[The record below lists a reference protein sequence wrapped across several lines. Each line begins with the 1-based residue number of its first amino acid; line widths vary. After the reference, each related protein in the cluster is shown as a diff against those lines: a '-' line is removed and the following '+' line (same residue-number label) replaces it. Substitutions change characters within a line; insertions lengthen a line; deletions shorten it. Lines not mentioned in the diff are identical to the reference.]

1 MFDNTALKNLLDT
14 KNIKQAQLAR
24 MTGIS
29 RTLICRYLTEGV
41 QPKADKIQAIADALG
56 VKVEYLLIKQ
66 AAPPPKMKLCFCPN
80 CGVNLGGIVK

>member
-1 MFDNTALKNLLDT
+1 MFDKDTLKALLES

-29 RTLICRYLTEGV
+29 RTLICRYISDGV

-56 VKVEYLLIKQ
+56 VKVEALLVKQ
-66 AAPPPKMKLCFCPN
+66 AAPPPKMKVCFCPN
-80 CGVNLGGIVK
+80 CGVNLGGLVK